1 MENDN
6 NSIEET
12 LTQDTEAEIEIDLDD
27 NQDDEM
33 VDWKAIALKNEKAYK
48 DQKHRAEIAEG
59 KAKVAKPQ
67 ANQTQ
72 PETNSTLTVK
82 DGFALAKAN
91 VNDEDVDD
99 VLEYARFK
107 KITVADALKST
118 VVKSMIA
125 EKEEFRQ
132 SQNASTVTTTRR
144 ATPKVTDDTILEN
157 ARKGKVGESEDD
169 IRALFR
175 ARMGIK

>member
-1 MENDN
+1 MENEN

-27 NQDDEM
+27 NQDDEQ
-33 VDWKAIALKNEKAYK
+33 VDWKAIALKNQEAYK
-48 DQKHRAEIAEG
+48 NQKTRAEIAEA
-59 KAKVAKPQ
+59 KAKGAKPQ

-72 PETNSTLTVK
+72 TETPASLTVK

-99 VLEYARFK
+99 ILEYARFK

-118 VVKSMIA
+118 VVKTMLA

-132 SQNASTVTTTRR
+132 SQNASTITTTRR
-144 ATPKVTDDTILEN
+144 ATPKVTDEAILEN
-157 ARKGKVGESEDD
+157 ARKGKLGDSEDE
-169 IRALFR
+169 IRALWR